1 MEGYGLV
8 GLESLM
14 VGTPVVASNIP
25 VYREVYGDNVT
36 YFDPR
41 SVDSL
46 IKAIQL
52 VKSNTSLKPF
62 KFTRTWDDVAKSIA
76 EVINAR
82 CSSL

>member
-25 VYREVYGDNVT
+25 VYREVYADLVT
-36 YFDPR
+36 YFDPASPADLVR
-41 SVDSL
+41 
-46 IKAIQL
+46 AINTAMK
-52 VKSNTSLKPF
+52 KSAKPLKF
-62 KFTRTWDDVAKSIA
+62 DRTWDDVAKSIA

-82 CSSL
+82 SPSL